1 MILDPAAVVSLAARC
16 APAVA
21 PATLLALA
29 RVESGLNPLAIG
41 VNHSPAKVPPP
52 RSTSQAIELATSL
65 TAAGENVDL
74 GLAQINSANLK
85 RLGLTI
91 KAAFDPCRNLA
102 AGATILRT
110 AYAAA
115 RQHAADDQAALRAAL
130 SIYNTG
136 DHLRGLRN
144 GYVARVVMSA
154 TGVSPNPSRPTAN
167 PPPTAVADHA
177 KPRRWD
183 VFGELSGAGFVFSPA
198 QTQGAP
204 L

>member
-16 APAVA
+16 APDVA

-41 VNHSPAKVPPP
+41 VNHSPAKVAPP

-91 KAAFDPCRNLA
+91 EAAFDPCRNLA
-102 AGATILRT
+102 ASATILRT

-130 SIYNTG
+130 SVYNTG
-136 DHLRGLRN
+136 DDLRGFRN

-154 TGVSPNPSRPTAN
+154 TGVSPSRSRPAAN
-167 PPPTAVADHA
+167 PRPTGFAEDA

-183 VFGELSGAGFVFSPA
+183 VFGELSSPSFVFSPA
-198 QTQGAP
+198 
-204 L
+204 